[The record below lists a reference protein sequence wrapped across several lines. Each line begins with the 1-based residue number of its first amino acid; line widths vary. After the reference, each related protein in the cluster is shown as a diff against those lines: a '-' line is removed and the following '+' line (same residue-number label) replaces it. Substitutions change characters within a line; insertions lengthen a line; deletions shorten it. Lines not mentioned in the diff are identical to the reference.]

1 LNGLVPSAGFNCA
14 RRDGNI
20 TGDEAVSEKVSHVSA
35 QAAIDAQPSIAMSQ
49 GLALCGQQSMSS
61 MAAISVES
69 IDFMTALPPPAA
81 GSIATDR
88 AIMSANMIRP
98 IFMLQENSR
107 FGALE
112 VK

>member
-1 LNGLVPSAGFNCA
+1 M
-14 RRDGNI
+14 
-20 TGDEAVSEKVSHVSA
+20 SHVSA
-35 QAAIDAQPSIAMSQ
+35 QATIDAQPSIALSQ
-49 GLALCGQQSMSS
+49 GFTLCGQQSIPSIAAMS
-61 MAAISVES
+61 AAVSV
-69 IDFMTALPPPAA
+69 DFMTGPTPLAA
-81 GSIATDR
+81 GNTATET